1 MSDHPQSLTGPSR
14 RDVLLTSVALAG
26 AAALPAVAIAAPAAA
41 PNIVWIVCHD
51 IHAPLIGTYGNSLA
65 KTPTIDRLAAEGT
78 RYDNAFS
85 VAPVCAPSRFALLTG
100 LYPDSCGPAHHMR
113 GIGHVPAE
121 FKPLPILMREAGY
134 YCTNN
139 VFTDYNCD
147 LDPDKIWDECS
158 ITAHWRNRPA
168 GKPFFAVYNYLI
180 THESRALHFE
190 DKDLI
195 TDPAKVVV
203 PPYLPDMPEIRKA
216 LARNIDMVNNQDV
229 AVAKLL
235 SQLTEDGL
243 ANNTVVFFVA
253 DHGGVAPRSKR
264 YCYEEGLRVPLI
276 VRVPD
281 GLKPLSLGAEP
292 GKPSRRIVSH
302 IDIAPTTLALAGQPQ
317 PGHMPGQPFLGRA
330 AEPRTVAF
338 SGRNRMDE
346 RYDMV
351 RTARD
356 ERYRYIRNYAPHRIY
371 GLHNAYTW
379 QLEGYQAWER
389 AHLAGSL
396 NAAQERFW
404 REKPAEELYDLEADP
419 HQLTNLAADPAHRDR
434 LEALSGALEA
444 HMIATNDNGFIP
456 EGTSAEGYAESRK
469 AGAFPIADVLP
480 LARKAIARDPANAAG
495 FVAGLKHSN
504 EVMRFWAAQGLLML
518 DGPSASRQ
526 VLAVAL
532 ATEVSPHVR
541 CVLAE
546 ALGKAGDPATAATA
560 LAAVLE
566 SDLSKRVKLMAL
578 EALTYLPVEAVRAA
592 RPAIEKVVDLKE
604 EYTLDAYHYL
614 RLRLDGSYT
623 PSTQTYYA
631 IPATG
636 PAGKPMG
643 DPRI

>member
-1 MSDHPQSLTGPSR
+1 MPHDRNPSR
-14 RDVLLTSVALAG
+14 RDVLLTS
-26 AAALPAVAIAAPAAA
+26 AALVGAGWLPTPAAA
-41 PNIVWIVCHD
+41 ATTTPPNIVWVVCHD
-51 IHAPLIGTYGNSLA
+51 IHAPLLGTYGNALA
-65 KTPTIDRLAAEGT
+65 KTPTIDKLAAEGT

-121 FKPLPILMREAGY
+121 FKPLPVLMREAGY

-190 DKDLI
+190 DKDLV
-195 TDPAKVVV
+195 TDPAKVTV
-203 PPYLPDMPEIRKA
+203 PPYLPDVPEIRKA

-229 AVAKLL
+229 ALEKLL
-235 SQLTEDGL
+235 GQLAADGL
-243 ANNTVVFFVA
+243 ADNTVVFFLA

-276 VRVPD
+276 VRVPEA
-281 GLKPLSLGAEP
+281 LAHLRLGAAP
-292 GKPSRRIVSH
+292 GKPSTRVVSH
-302 IDIAPTTLALAGQPQ
+302 IDIAPTTLALAGQTVPQ
-317 PGHMPGQPFLGRA
+317 HMPGQPFLGRA
-330 AEPRTVAF
+330 AEPRTIAF

-379 QLEGYQAWER
+379 QLDGYQAWER
-389 AHLAGSL
+389 AHLAGGL
-396 NAAQERFW
+396 NAAQDRFW
-404 REKPAEELYDLEADP
+404 GEKPAEELYDLASDP
-419 HQLTNLAADPAHRDR
+419 HQLTNLAADPAHRAR
-434 LEALSGALEA
+434 LEALSKALDA
-444 HMIATNDNGFIP
+444 HLVAINDNGFIP

-469 AGAFPIADVLP
+469 PGVFPIADVMR
-480 LARKAIARDPANAAG
+480 LARVAIARRPENAAALA
-495 FVAGLKHSN
+495 AGLAHPN
-504 EVMRFWAAQGLLML
+504 EIMRFWAAQGLLML
-518 DGPSASRQ
+518 DGGATARDA
-526 VLAVAL
+526 LKAAL
-532 ATEVSPHVR
+532 AAETSPHVR

-546 ALGKAGDPATAATA
+546 ALGKAGDAA
-560 LAAVLE
+560 LAVPVLA
-566 SDLSKRVKLMAL
+566 DILQGDASKRVKLMAL
-578 EALTYLPVEAVRAA
+578 EALTYLPVEAAKAA
-592 RPAIEKVVDLKE
+592 RPAIERVVELKD

-614 RLRLDGSYT
+614 RLRLDGAYRPES
-623 PSTQTYYA
+623 QTYFA